1 MSRRPAAPTESPSV
15 ARLSWE
21 QATRDLPAVLAR
33 VRAGETVW
41 LTDGDRV
48 VAQVAPPPRMR
59 GRARR
64 PRPVF
69 GALRAEGPLAD
80 TFFDPLPEDEL
91 RAWEG
96 DPPEGNADGGDTADA
111 GGAGQGGAL

>member
-1 MSRRPAAPTESPSV
+1 MPRPLVPRVVRAVEPSPG

-21 QATRDLPAVLAR
+21 QAARDLPAVLAR

-41 LTDGDRV
+41 LTDGDHV
-48 VAQVAPPPRMR
+48 VAQVAPPPRTRR
-59 GRARR
+59 GRAR

-96 DPPEGNADGGDTADA
+96 DADGGGTADA
-111 GGAGQGGAL
+111 GGADQGGAR